1 MNNDLISFKLT
12 HKRIYRSGDFQL
24 FYETGIS
31 KTDRVEQTAQT
42 ISNLIIGNDDYQA
55 FYMEMLR
62 MDNIEV
68 TKDINNEIG
77 FVNRT
82 VT

>member
-12 HKRIYRSGDFQL
+12 HKRIYRSGDFNDFQL

-55 FYMEMLR
+55 FYMELLR

-68 TKDINNEIG
+68 RCLKQDILK
-77 FVNRT
+77 T
-82 VT
+82 TQ

>member
-1 MNNDLISFKLT
+1 MSF
-12 HKRIYRSGDFQL
+12 

-55 FYMEMLR
+55 FYMELLR

-68 TKDINNEIG
+68 RFLKQDILQTTK
-77 FVNRT
+77 
-82 VT
+82 